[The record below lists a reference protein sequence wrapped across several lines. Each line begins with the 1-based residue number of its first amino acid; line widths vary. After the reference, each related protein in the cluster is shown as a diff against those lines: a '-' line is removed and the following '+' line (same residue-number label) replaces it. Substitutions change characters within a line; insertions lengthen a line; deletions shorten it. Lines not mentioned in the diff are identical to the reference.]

1 MKISARDYTFDQ
13 FSHPTAVYVKC
24 QVSWSLRPPGS
35 TRYRQPSP
43 LMYVGST
50 KISVAKREWNRMS
63 VYRRLLRTEHVQ
75 AELALRYW
83 RQHSNLHCFSL
94 IKVASLP
101 NYKRAWTVE
110 HLLTDRWQPRLNFPF
125 VTFFLQRTALAFVTS
140 NHSERR
146 PMFPLEEDYGINSA
160 RSCINL
166 HSRVFFNCI
175 KKKLGAYYL
184 IYAPEPRQLSK
195 PRKTSDP
202 DVGRMLKSMP
212 ASDFPTVWSNPSN
225 IMFVQDF
232 SGFVLFVAWSGVANR
247 LPYGYCR

>member
-1 MKISARDYTFDQ
+1 
-13 FSHPTAVYVKC
+13 
-24 QVSWSLRPPGS
+24 
-35 TRYRQPSP
+35 
-43 LMYVGST
+43 
-50 KISVAKREWNRMS
+50 
-63 VYRRLLRTEHVQ
+63 
-75 AELALRYW
+75 
-83 RQHSNLHCFSL
+83 
-94 IKVASLP
+94 
-101 NYKRAWTVE
+101 
-110 HLLTDRWQPRLNFPF
+110 
-125 VTFFLQRTALAFVTS
+125 
-140 NHSERR
+140 
-146 PMFPLEEDYGINSA
+146 MFPLEEDYGINSA

-232 SGFVLFVAWSGVANR
+232 SEFVLFVAWFGLANR
-247 LPYGYCR
+247 LHCGYCHSHESFLANASKWLRNNVLQVKQFLTPFHLPGI